1 MRLFQI
7 GEMAKL
13 FHLSVSSIRH
23 YEDLGL
29 ILPEKTD
36 ENTGYRYYSTRQFEA
51 FNTVRYLRALD
62 MPLSEISDFMKD
74 RDVDK
79 IEQKLRAQKLSVE
92 QKLLELRRVE
102 KKIEKRLESLVD
114 AKNSRLDEIYL
125 SSLAPCRMF
134 FTEKSLEIKDYRDIE
149 GPTIRMAELESEA
162 VIFLGKVGVGI
173 SAEHLAAGEFSK
185 YDGIFLLLD
194 DEDKFSEKVMTLPK
208 TKCVSVRFRGSHTE
222 AAEQYKKL
230 MNYMNENGLSPSGFS
245 REITL
250 IDYGFTTDKEQ
261 YVTEISIPVTSR
273 KA

>member
-79 IEQKLRAQKLSVE
+79 IEQKLSVE
-92 QKLLELRRVE
+92 Q
-102 KKIEKRLESLVD
+102 KIEKRLESLVD

-194 DEDKFSEKVMTLPK
+194 DEDKFSGKVMTLPK

>member
-173 SAEHLAAGEFSK
+173 

-194 DEDKFSEKVMTLPK
+194 DEDKFSGKVMTLPK

>member
-13 FHLSVSSIRH
+13 FHLSASSIRQ

-36 ENTGYRYYSTRQFEA
+36 ENTGSRYYSTRQFEA

-79 IEQKLRAQKLSVE
+79 IEQK
-92 QKLLELRRVE
+92 LRRVE

-194 DEDKFSEKVMTLPK
+194 DEDKFSGEVMTLPK

-230 MNYMNENGLSPSGFS
+230 MNYMNENGLSTSGFS